1 MQFVGVGRLL
11 GGIDNSLDQRGS
23 GRPERRS
30 YLFRLLAAAD
40 RRLACPRLMCDLERG
55 ETATETS
62 ASPLGRTSMIKTL
75 TRLLFL
81 TIFALTLP
89 FAAQAKT
96 FFWISH
102 GSPADPVWTYFLAGA
117 NMWAK
122 DTGQT
127 VKTSF
132 HNGDVPSQQEAI
144 RSAIAAKADAIVT
157 TSPDPGSLVDV
168 VKEARAAGIPVINFN
183 TPDAKVNFNAYVG
196 GDLGIVGKGWA
207 QYLVDHKLVKSG
219 DFVWMPV
226 EVPGASYGVE
236 EEKGIATVFK
246 PLNITWEVT
255 EATLDQANAISR
267 MSDYVTANRQKIK
280 AIIGLGDLVTG
291 SVKRVFDQVGVKPG
305 EIPVVGWGNSRDT
318 TAEVMNGYVNA
329 AEWQDPQATSYL
341 ALSLANMATNGI
353 PPGFN
358 ITVGSLYGKDTAEV
372 YDKIMSGK

>member
-1 MQFVGVGRLL
+1 
-11 GGIDNSLDQRGS
+11 
-23 GRPERRS
+23 
-30 YLFRLLAAAD
+30 
-40 RRLACPRLMCDLERG
+40 MCDLERG
-55 ETATETS
+55 ETATETG

-183 TPDAKVNFNAYVG
+183 TPDAKVNFNAYM
-196 GDLGIVGKGWA
+196 
-207 QYLVDHKLVKSG
+207 S
-219 DFVWMPV
+219 
-226 EVPGASYGVE
+226 
-236 EEKGIATVFK
+236 
-246 PLNITWEVT
+246 
-255 EATLDQANAISR
+255 EATWASSERAGRNIWS
-267 MSDYVTANRQKIK
+267 
-280 AIIGLGDLVTG
+280 
-291 SVKRVFDQVGVKPG
+291 
-305 EIPVVGWGNSRDT
+305 T
-318 TAEVMNGYVNA
+318 TS
-329 AEWQDPQATSYL
+329 W
-341 ALSLANMATNGI
+341 
-353 PPGFN
+353 
-358 ITVGSLYGKDTAEV
+358 
-372 YDKIMSGK
+372 

>member
-1 MQFVGVGRLL
+1 MLKMCTRF
-11 GGIDNSLDQRGS
+11 
-23 GRPERRS
+23 
-30 YLFRLLAAAD
+30 LA
-40 RRLACPRLMCDLERG
+40 LALIAL
-55 ETATETS
+55 AL
-62 ASPLGRTSMIKTL
+62 PLS
-75 TRLLFL
+75 
-81 TIFALTLP
+81 
-89 FAAQAKT
+89 AQAKT
-96 FFWISH
+96 FYWISH

-183 TPDAKVNFNAYVG
+183 TPDPKVNFNAYVG
-196 GDLGIVGKGWA
+196 GDLGVVGRGWA
-207 QYLVDHKLVKSG
+207 QYLVDHGLVKSG

-255 EATLDQANAISR
+255 DATLDQANVISR
-267 MSDYVTANRQKIK
+267 MSDYLTANRSKVK
-280 AIIGLGDLVTG
+280 AIIGLGDMVTG
-291 SVKRVFDQVGVKPG
+291 SIKRVFDQVGVKAG
-305 EIPVVGWGNSRDT
+305 DIPVVGWGNSCAT
-318 TAEVMNGYVNA
+318 TGEVMTGYTNA

-358 ITVGSLYGKDTAEV
+358 ITVGSLYGKDGAAV
-372 YDKIMSGK
+372 YDKIMTCK